1 MANAPKWTDEQLSA
15 IEARGENLLLS
26 AAAGSGKTTVLV
38 ERVLRLVLEDGAD
51 VDRMLVVTFTRAA
64 ASDMRAKLS
73 KKLGERAAAG
83 DARCREQTL
92 RLERASIT
100 TLHAFCADFLRTH
113 FEAAGVDPA
122 FRVLDDA
129 IARQLLDEALD
140 EALEAAYEAGG
151 EELLRLDYGRGPKDV
166 RALTEALVKVL
177 EERPEPEKWLAE
189 ACGCGPER
197 LALWA
202 GELTRG
208 AKRDVAKAR
217 TSLLQARALP
227 GCPPHYAAAIEKDLA
242 MLDELAA
249 IDEYDP
255 LARAMA
261 EVRFARA
268 AGGRKSE
275 PVDEGALEAVKRL
288 RESAKDALKKAALMD
303 HPAAQAFADMRALE
317 PELRTLGALAMDASR
332 RFEEKKAEQSGLTYA
347 DLERRAL
354 DALRNDDVAASV
366 RERFDYVFVDEYQD
380 TSDIQEAIVAR
391 VCRADNRFMVGDVK
405 QSIYRFRMAEPK
417 LFLDKYERFRRGEGG
432 RLIPLTRNFRSR
444 PTVLSFVNLVFERA
458 MTGGDSEI
466 VYDELA
472 RLNPGNPDAEPG
484 APVEI
489 HILDRAAGDGADE
502 AVAELKGAEREG
514 LFIARQIRRMM
525 AEDPTLRYRDFA
537 VLTRAKSSAFTPMLP
552 MLLGAGIPAY
562 ADGAAGYFAAPEIV
576 LTLSMLRLVA
586 NRRSDVELIGVLR
599 SPAAGLSAEELARIR
614 SEHRDMS
621 FLDAALKTAYGD
633 DPDGDLPADGLA
645 ARLRA
650 FFEMLDSWRL
660 RAGAVGLGELVRAV
674 LDESGFYVYAGALP
688 GGAQRQANLDR
699 LAADADAFDAAI
711 SGSVTR
717 FLKHT
722 ERLRARGDGDAAHL
736 LGENDDVVR
745 LMTVHKS
752 KGLEFR
758 VVFGALLG
766 KSYAAG
772 REGLL
777 SAHRDL
783 GIGIAYYDPGLRA
796 KRKTLAQSAIT
807 ERQSREDAAE
817 EMRILYVLLTRAQE
831 RLVLVGSVR
840 DYARAENRWDALM
853 DAPGM
858 AGSYLD
864 LLMSARAAAQR
875 DGRPLFSA
883 VTVHSASELTMDGPG
898 ARDPRARFDEIMESP
913 ERFADPALDD
923 ELSWRYPDELSARK
937 PLKLTVSGLLRELEG
952 PEQLPE
958 LAERPAFLADESAS
972 RMTGAERGT
981 AYHRAMQLME
991 LAALRGL
998 EGRALAD
1005 CIREMLDG
1013 FAAQK
1018 RMTQA
1023 QRDAVK
1029 PSMLAR
1035 FLSGEAGQRLLRAG
1049 EVRREWPFNV
1059 MLRADEA
1066 LSAQEAGRFGG
1077 EELLVQGTVD
1087 CCFIEDGQWVLMDYK
1102 TDRGDAQTLRE
1113 RYRPQLSVYALAL
1126 ERITGIPVKEKLLC
1140 LLGQAQTV
1148 EV

>member
-1 MANAPKWTDEQLSA
+1 
-15 IEARGENLLLS
+15 
-26 AAAGSGKTTVLV
+26 
-38 ERVLRLVLEDGAD
+38 
-51 VDRMLVVTFTRAA
+51 
-64 ASDMRAKLS
+64 
-73 KKLGERAAAG
+73 
-83 DARCREQTL
+83 
-92 RLERASIT
+92 
-100 TLHAFCADFLRTH
+100 
-113 FEAAGVDPA
+113 
-122 FRVLDDA
+122 
-129 IARQLLDEALD
+129 
-140 EALEAAYEAGG
+140 
-151 EELLRLDYGRGPKDV
+151 
-166 RALTEALVKVL
+166 
-177 EERPEPEKWLAE
+177 
-189 ACGCGPER
+189 
-197 LALWA
+197 
-202 GELTRG
+202 
-208 AKRDVAKAR
+208 
-217 TSLLQARALP
+217 
-227 GCPPHYAAAIEKDLA
+227 
-242 MLDELAA
+242 
-249 IDEYDP
+249 
-255 LARAMA
+255 
-261 EVRFARA
+261 
-268 AGGRKSE
+268 
-275 PVDEGALEAVKRL
+275 
-288 RESAKDALKKAALMD
+288 
-303 HPAAQAFADMRALE
+303 
-317 PELRTLGALAMDASR
+317 
-332 RFEEKKAEQSGLTYA
+332 
-347 DLERRAL
+347 
-354 DALRNDDVAASV
+354 
-366 RERFDYVFVDEYQD
+366 
-380 TSDIQEAIVAR
+380 
-391 VCRADNRFMVGDVK
+391 
-405 QSIYRFRMAEPK
+405 
-417 LFLDKYERFRRGEGG
+417 
-432 RLIPLTRNFRSR
+432 
-444 PTVLSFVNLVFERA
+444 
-458 MTGGDSEI
+458 
-466 VYDELA
+466 
-472 RLNPGNPDAEPG
+472 
-484 APVEI
+484 
-489 HILDRAAGDGADE
+489 
-502 AVAELKGAEREG
+502 
-514 LFIARQIRRMM
+514 
-525 AEDPTLRYRDFA
+525 
-537 VLTRAKSSAFTPMLP
+537 
-552 MLLGAGIPAY
+552 
-562 ADGAAGYFAAPEIV
+562 
-576 LTLSMLRLVA
+576 
-586 NRRSDVELIGVLR
+586 
-599 SPAAGLSAEELARIR
+599 
-614 SEHRDMS
+614 MS

-633 DPDGDLPADGLA
+633 DPDGDPPADGLA

-783 GIGIAYYDPGLRA
+783 GIGIAYYDPELRA
-796 KRKTLAQSAIT
+796 KRKTLVQSAIA

-831 RLVLVGSVR
+831 RLLLVGSVR

-875 DGRPLFSA
+875 DGQPLFSTVA
-883 VTVHSASELTMDGPG
+883 VHSASELTMEDDG

-923 ELSWRYPDELSARK
+923 ELSWRYPDELGARK

-998 EGRALAD
+998 EGRAMAD
-1005 CIREMLDG
+1005 RIREMLDG

-1049 EVRREWPFNV
+1049 EVHREWPFNV
-1059 MLRADEA
+1059 TLRADEA

-1126 ERITGIPVKEKLLC
+1126 ERITGIPVREKLLC
-1140 LLGQAQTV
+1140 LLGQAQVV